1 MDDERR
7 IGMGAEAVIARSEY
21 LGHAAVVKTRPRKDY
36 RHPELDARLR
46 SSRTRNEVRI
56 IREARC
62 AGVRTPVVYDVDVTE
77 GSITMEFVEGERVR
91 EIIESEPDRI
101 PDICRMIGETMAR
114 MHNAGICH
122 GDLTTS
128 NMILT
133 DSGEL
138 CILDFSMGSTRCD
151 VEGKGVD
158 IHRLERAFTSSHSR
172 SAEAF
177 GMVMDAYMKN
187 ADGAA
192 EIARRVEDIKGR
204 ARYT

>member
-7 IGMGAEAVIARSEY
+7 IGMGAEAVIERSEY

-36 RHPELDARLR
+36 RHPELDAKLR

-158 IHRLERAFTSSHSR
+158 IHLLERAFTSSHSR